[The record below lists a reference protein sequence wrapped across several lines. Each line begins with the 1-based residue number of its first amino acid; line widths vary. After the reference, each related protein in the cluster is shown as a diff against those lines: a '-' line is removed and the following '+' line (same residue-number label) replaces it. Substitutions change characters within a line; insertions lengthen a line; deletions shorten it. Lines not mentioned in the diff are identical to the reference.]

1 MYAAYTANK
10 TCCLRRKM
18 TPGTSRLVSARFR
31 FRIFSWWTLL
41 CSEMHVWAWN
51 SIIAG
56 TVFATGPLGF
66 PSLGSDSE
74 EGVGC
79 SAPFNWSCVESGAE
93 MIHGHHHFGV
103 GGWKTTLTLA
113 GKSHSF
119 VYPVGGAYSMIDISF
134 TNRLKPP
141 VSDELPLD
149 VFFSHLDDVILFFFF
164 NFLKACTCSCAAAAL
179 DASSHAL
186 CFCQGLKMR
195 LTVFTVSFTRFLC
208 VCICVNV
215 TVQRTARRRGAD
227 AAPTDGWCRCIDQMQ
242 Q

>member
-31 FRIFSWWTLL
+31 FRIFSRWTLL

-74 EGVGC
+74 EGGGGGWW
-79 SAPFNWSCVESGAE
+79 APVPPQDLQQVMCGVWCWNDSWSSS
-93 MIHGHHHFGV
+93 FG
-103 GGWKTTLTLA
+103 GGWKTTRTLV
-113 GKSHSF
+113 GKSYSF
-119 VYPVGGAYSMIDISF
+119 VYLVGGAYSMIDISF

-149 VFFSHLDDVILFFFF
+149 VFFSHLDDVIFF
-164 NFLKACTCSCAAAAL
+164 CTFSKRARAAL
-179 DASSHAL
+179 DASAHVL
-186 CFCQGLKMR
+186 CFCQGLKMC
-195 LTVFTVSFTRFLC
+195 LTFFTVSFTRFLC
-208 VCICVNV
+208 VCVCICVNM
-215 TVQRTARRRGAD
+215 TVQRRRSAD
-227 AAPTDGWCRCIDQMQ
+227 AVLTDGWCRCIDQMQ